1 MRKKWLGGLLFAFIL
16 MVLVA
21 CSGGSDSSNSDQNSG
36 EDSSSNS
43 TETITIQAAHV
54 VSQDATQHDMYLK
67 FKELVE
73 EKSDGRIVVDVY
85 PDGQLGG
92 EREMVENTQAGNIQI
107 TSPSVG
113 VLSNFSSALEVFDFP
128 FIFKD
133 REAVYQVFDGS
144 VGAELLAGLEE
155 SGLIGLGYS
164 ENGWRH
170 LSNTKE
176 EIVTPDQVE
185 GLKLRTMEV
194 PMHIEFWKELG
205 ANPTP
210 MAFTEVFTGLS
221 SGVVEGVEN
230 PFQLIY
236 TGKFHEPSNYITTTG
251 HIFDPEIL
259 VINKEFFE
267 GLSEENQ
274 EIIQTS
280 ANEAIQHLRDLNK
293 DLDDELREKLIDE
306 GAIITDLS
314 DEEHNAWVEASIPF
328 YEKFT
333 DEVDKEMLINIL
345 EAAGN
350 EKILNAI
357 SE

>member
-1 MRKKWLGGLLFAFIL
+1 MVKKRFGFLLLASAFLIFL
-16 MVLVA
+16 AA
-21 CSGGSDSSNSDQNSG
+21 CSN
-36 EDSSSNS
+36 SSSNNES
-43 TETITIQAAHV
+43 TDNENSSEETITIQAAHV

-73 EKSDGRIVVDVY
+73 ERSDGRIIIDVY

-92 EREMVENTQAGNIQI
+92 EREMVENTQSGNIQI

-113 VLSNFSSALEVFDFP
+113 VLANFSSALEVFDFP

-133 REAVYQVFDGS
+133 RETVYEVFDSDIGQ
-144 VGAELLAGLEE
+144 ELLAGLEE
-155 SGLIGLGYS
+155 SNLIGLGYS

-170 LSNTKE
+170 LSNNKE
-176 EIVTPDQVE
+176 EITSPDQMD

-194 PMHIEFWKELG
+194 PLHIEFWKELG

-210 MAFTEVFTGLS
+210 LAFTEVFTGLS
-221 SGVVEGVEN
+221 SGVVDGVEN

-236 TGKFHEPSNYITTTG
+236 TGKFHEPSKFITTTG

-259 VINKEFFE
+259 VINKDFFE
-267 GLSEENQ
+267 GLSEEDQ
-274 EIIQTS
+274 EIIETS
-280 ANEAIQHLRDLNK
+280 ATEAIEYLRELNK
-293 DLDDELREKLIDE
+293 DLDEELREKLIDE
-306 GAIITDLS
+306 GAVITDLT
-314 DEEHNAWVEASIPF
+314 EEEQEAWVEAAIPF
-328 YEKFT
+328 YEKNA
-333 DEVDKEMLINIL
+333 DEVDKETLIKVL

-350 EKILNAI
+350 ETFLNAI